1 MRWLIKTLFVGLAAA
16 TSCWDSNPP
25 ASAMGVLPPCY
36 IGSISYPTTGV
47 NQAYSYRFNTT
58 TTAPWLV
65 GFTFRQ
71 DPGFWT
77 FKSPSLTSAIPYSS
91 TQLLQNANLETGG
104 NVVVNGNSVSVPT
117 SFQVWYQAGQP
128 PPAAG
133 TWSTGQWYDG
143 AVGTFDGIYQA
154 FNATGNWTYTLSF
167 TVSGTNPSDGS
178 AIQLGVYALPCNDPT
193 APLWLCVP
201 PASIGFDV
209 ATLPASGT
217 PTSSPAQSV
226 SSSRSPTKS
235 VSSSVSVSAS
245 PSIASTVSPSTSSG
259 MTSSISTTL
268 SLTPSRSLTLSA
280 SQDQSPSI
288 SSSSTSTASPTISST
303 SSGSLSG
310 SMSYSSSVSQ
320 TVSSTV
326 LQTGTP
332 TGTSTLTGT
341 GTATLTTTG
350 TPTLT
355 GTGTSTGTSTL
366 TGTGTQTLTN
376 TGTSTLTGT
385 STANSTGTST
395 LTGTVT
401 GTGTA
406 TATANTTVT
415 PTLTGTGT
423 LTGTPTLTGTGTGTL
438 TGTPTLTGTA
448 TANTTLTGTQTGSG
462 SWSPNATLSTSISW
476 SGTMA
481 FSLTGTN
488 TSTPSLSWI
497 SISASASPTF
507 LSVTSTPL
515 FMFTPFPTTTSSPT
529 TSANLTAAGLAAVA
543 SSNTGTILGGVAVGM
558 VGILGAIM
566 VFMNA
571 PTKTINKFLVNIV
584 NRAPI
589 PDSMKAAIGDDPIG
603 KLKSMRSTLTSPKEL
618 VDKLPIPDSVKAAV
632 QNALPH
638 EATDAAN
645 PKVTFAPETTGESIV
660 VPVVA
665 SAAVVSK
672 TVLTKPEPEVQPEQT
687 LPNKPEPEPEP
698 EVVTRPAASTFS
710 VFSYLP
716 GLLTGATNTDD
727 SKKATIE
734 LDASDLA
741 AVQAYLKQKGTD
753 HKVIS

>member
-117 SFQVWYQAGQP
+117 SFQVWYQSGQP

-245 PSIASTVSPSTSSG
+245 PSIASTVSPSTSSA

-280 SQDQSPSI
+280 SQDQSASI
-288 SSSSTSTASPTISST
+288 SSSSTSIASPTISST

-320 TVSSTV
+320 TVSLSV

-341 GTATLTTTG
+341 GTATG
-350 TPTLT
+350 TA
-355 GTGTSTGTSTL
+355 TS
-366 TGTGTQTLTN
+366 
-376 TGTSTLTGT
+376 
-385 STANSTGTST
+385 NSTGTST
-395 LTGTVT
+395 LTSTVT

-406 TATANTTVT
+406 TATANTTV
-415 PTLTGTGT
+415 
-423 LTGTPTLTGTGTGTL
+423 TPTLTGTGTGTL

-448 TANTTLTGTQTGSG
+448 TANTTLTGTQTGTG

-515 FMFTPFPTTTSSPT
+515 FMFTPFPTQTSSPT
-529 TSANLTAAGLAAVA
+529 TSANLTAAGFAAVA

-645 PKVTFAPETTGESIV
+645 PKVTFAPESIV

-665 SAAVVSK
+665 SAAAEAPKIISK
-672 TVLTKPEPEVQPEQT
+672 TVVTTPEVEVQAEQI
-687 LPNKPEPEPEP
+687 LPNKPEPEP